1 MNERIKKLARQS
13 GAYFG
18 ESGVLTNNI
27 DLELFIELIVREC
40 MEMSDELKAQYLA
53 RRKGK
58 MDFGEKN
65 IYAKGEAAC
74 DALKCKIKEHF
85 GMNNE

>member
-1 MNERIKKLARQS
+1 MNEQIKKLARQS

-27 DLELFIELIVREC
+27 DLELFTELIVREC
-40 MEMSDELKAQYLA
+40 VVMSDELEAQYLA
-53 RRKGK
+53 SRKSS

-65 IYAKGEAAC
+65 IYAEGEAAC
-74 DALKCKIKEHF
+74 DALKRKIKEHF
-85 GMNNE
+85 GMNSE